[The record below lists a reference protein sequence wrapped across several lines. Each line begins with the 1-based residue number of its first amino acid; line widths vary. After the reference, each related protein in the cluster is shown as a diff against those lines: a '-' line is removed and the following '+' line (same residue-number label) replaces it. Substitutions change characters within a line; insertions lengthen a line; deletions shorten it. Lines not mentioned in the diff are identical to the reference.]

1 MRSLCK
7 IKLLSHESR
16 PATELQSFWTTVGIP
31 CATLQYWNSNT
42 CTNSPPAAG
51 SDWNCPSA
59 CLESRTRT
67 TVQEFVS
74 GISSLGK
81 HINDINNHHN
91 SAWPASQLVEKL
103 DTHRMSLL
111 TSLSLVNSISFYWLT
126 CCPDNCCGAC

>member
-16 PATELQSFWTTVGIP
+16 PATDLQSFWTTVGIP

-59 CLESRTRT
+59 CLESKTRT

-81 HINDINNHHN
+81 HINDINNHHKQCLA
-91 SAWPASQLVEKL
+91 SEPAGREIGHSQEVAANQLIPCKFYIF
-103 DTHRMSLL
+103 LL
-111 TSLSLVNSISFYWLT
+111 SDLL
-126 CCPDNCCGAC
+126 PR